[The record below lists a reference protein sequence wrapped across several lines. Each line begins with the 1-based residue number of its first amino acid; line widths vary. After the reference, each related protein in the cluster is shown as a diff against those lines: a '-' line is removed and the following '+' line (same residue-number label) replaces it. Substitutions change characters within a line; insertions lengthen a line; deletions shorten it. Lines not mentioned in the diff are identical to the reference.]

1 MNGKGNVFD
10 PETHMTEKTAKMLD
24 TFLGKTSYAKEN
36 KEGASFKRDFKVIW
50 SVLREELREKIDNP
64 KKIAYLAAYS
74 ILGNVTYSAKCAGI
88 STSTVY
94 QWQKKD
100 EDFMEQYA
108 IADQAHLDYMEFE
121 AQRRAVEGTTEDVYY
136 QGEVV
141 GQKTN
146 YSDTLLRFLLE
157 GKDPGKYGKTNKIE
171 VNNSGGGKVQ
181 VNFGIPELSK
191 DIDME
196 EVIDVGE
203 E

>member
-64 KKIAYLAAYS
+64 EKIAYLAAYS